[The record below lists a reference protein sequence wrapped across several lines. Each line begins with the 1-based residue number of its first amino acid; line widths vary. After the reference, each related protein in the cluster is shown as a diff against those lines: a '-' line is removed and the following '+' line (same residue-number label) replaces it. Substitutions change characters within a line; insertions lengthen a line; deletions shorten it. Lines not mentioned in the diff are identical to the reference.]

1 MLREGGS
8 LSYELGFQCCPIELS
23 GRGQRS
29 LSKLSLLETSVAC
42 GYRALEMWLVK
53 PSDCLSFLSFFF
65 CTKQHVGSQ
74 FPDQASKLCPLQWK
88 PGVLAAGLPGKS
100 LNF

>member
-8 LSYELGFQCCPIELS
+8 LSYEPGFQCCPIELS

-53 PSDCLSFLSFFF
+53 PSNCLSFLSFFSVLSNMWDLSSPTRHQN
-65 CTKQHVGSQ
+65 CVPCSGSL
-74 FPDQASKLCPLQWK
+74 AS
-88 PGVLAAGLPGKS
+88 
-100 LNF
+100 